1 MILTKFQLPSL
12 KMAATVAK
20 YPKKSENFKSGYPD
34 IRIAQ
39 NIRTHEVIIHTKFQ
53 LPRLKT
59 VACYSAHTRLPLL
72 GLWEIYS

>member
-20 YPKKSENFKSGYPD
+20 YLKKSENFKSGYPD

-53 LPRLKT
+53 LPRLKG
-59 VACYSAHTRLPLL
+59 VAYYRGPRRLPAF

>member
-1 MILTKFQLPSL
+1 MILIKFQLPSL

-39 NIRTHEVIIHTKFQ
+39 NIRTYEVIIHTKFQ
-53 LPRLKT
+53 LSRLKA
-59 VACYSAHTRLPLL
+59 VACYRGQTRKPAF